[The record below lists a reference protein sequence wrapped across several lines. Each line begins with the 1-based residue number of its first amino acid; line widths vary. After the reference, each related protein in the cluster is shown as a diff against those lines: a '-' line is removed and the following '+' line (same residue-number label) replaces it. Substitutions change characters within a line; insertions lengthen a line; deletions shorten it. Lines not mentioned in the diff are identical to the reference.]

1 VTNSIHVT
9 LALPLADELLE
20 QLRTVDSR
28 LSFTALTAAQR
39 RSYRGG
45 RPLWGGYGDA
55 PASDEESAEEAAAA
69 LAPILQRTEVLLCNP
84 IVPEDLIERASGLR
98 WLQLSSAGIDR
109 LADTPIARSELTIT
123 TASGIH
129 AATISEYVIGMMIA
143 FAKRL
148 PDAIRSQ
155 SESAWRPYWPA
166 ELEGQT
172 VGIVGAGNIGAR
184 VGLVAKAMGMRVLG
198 IRRSVERRTTGEEAG
213 EPHVD
218 ELLPPGDLH
227 YLLRESDYVVL
238 GTPLTAETRGMIG
251 ADELA
256 LMKPSSVIVNIARGA
271 VIDEQALIAAL
282 KEKRIAGAGLDVFS
296 QEPLPPES
304 ELWGLENVIMTPHIS
319 GGTPRY
325 MERVV
330 GLFCDNLK
338 RYAAG
343 DNLVNVV
350 DPERGY

>member
-1 VTNSIHVT
+1 MTERIHVT
-9 LALPLADELLE
+9 LALPLADELHDE
-20 QLRTVDSR
+20 LRDVDSR
-28 LSFTALTAAQR
+28 LEFTALTSAQR

-45 RPLWGGYGDA
+45 RPLWGGYGDV
-55 PASDEESAEEAAAA
+55 PATDGESPEEAAAA
-69 LAPILQRTEVLLCNP
+69 LEPVLQRTEVLLCNP
-84 IVPEDLIERASGLR
+84 ILPEDLLERASGLR

-109 LADTPIARSELTIT
+109 LADTSIARSELTIT

-166 ELEGQT
+166 ELEDQT
-172 VGIVGAGNIGAR
+172 VGIVGAGNIGTR

-198 IRRSVERRTTGEEAG
+198 IRRSVERRMTGEEAG
-213 EPHVD
+213 DPNLD
-218 ELLPPGDLH
+218 QLLPPGDLP

-238 GTPLTAETRGMIG
+238 GTPLTPETRGMIG
-251 ADELA
+251 AKELA
-256 LMKPSSVIVNIARGA
+256 LMKPTAVIINIARGA
-271 VIDEQALIAAL
+271 VIDEQALISSL

-330 GLFCDNLK
+330 GLFCDNLR
-338 RYAAG
+338 RYVAG
-343 DNLVNVV
+343 EELVNIV
-350 DPERGY
+350 DSERGY

>member
-1 VTNSIHVT
+1 MTEPIHVT
-9 LALPLADELLE
+9 IALPLADEL
-20 QLRTVDSR
+20 QQRLRDVDSR
-28 LSFTALTAAQR
+28 LEFTALTAAQR
-39 RSYRGG
+39 RAYRGG
-45 RPLWGGYGDA
+45 RPLWSGYGDA
-55 PASDEESAEEAAAA
+55 PAAEGESPEEAAAA
-69 LAPILQRTEVLLCNP
+69 LEPILQRTEVLLCNP
-84 IVPEDLIERASGLR
+84 IIPEDLLQRAPALR

-109 LADTPIARSELTIT
+109 LAGTPIVRSELTIT

-148 PDAIRSQ
+148 PDALRSQ

-184 VGLVAKAMGMRVLG
+184 VGLVAKAMRMRVLG
-198 IRRSVERRTTGEEAG
+198 IRRSLERRTTGEEAG
-213 EPHVD
+213 DPNVD

-227 YLLRESDYVVL
+227 YLLQESDYVVL
-238 GTPLTAETRGMIG
+238 ATPLTPETRGMIG

-256 LMKPSSVIVNIARGA
+256 LMKPTAVIVNIARGA

-304 ELWGLENVIMTPHIS
+304 DLWGLENVIMTPHIS

-330 GLFCDNLK
+330 GLFCDNLR
-338 RYAAG
+338 RYVDG
-343 DNLVNVV
+343 EELVNVV
-350 DPERGY
+350 DSERGY

>member
-1 VTNSIHVT
+1 
-9 LALPLADELLE
+9 LK
-20 QLRTVDSR
+20 
-28 LSFTALTAAQR
+28 
-39 RSYRGG
+39 
-45 RPLWGGYGDA
+45 
-55 PASDEESAEEAAAA
+55 
-69 LAPILQRTEVLLCNP
+69 PILQRTEVLLCNP
-84 IVPEDLIERASGLR
+84 ILPADLLERAPGLR

-109 LADTPIARSELTIT
+109 LADSPIARSQLTIT

-184 VGLVAKAMGMRVLG
+184 VGLVAKAMEMRVLG
-198 IRRSVERRTTGEEAG
+198 MRRSVERRMTGEEAG
-213 EPHVD
+213 DPNVD
-218 ELLPPGDLH
+218 ELLPPSDLN
-227 YLLRESDYVVL
+227 YLLQESDYVVL
-238 GTPLTAETRGMIG
+238 GTPLTPKTRGMIG
-251 ADELA
+251 AHELA
-256 LMKPSSVIVNIARGA
+256 LMKPTAVIVNIARGA
-271 VIDEQALIAAL
+271 VIDEDALITAL

-304 ELWGLENVIMTPHIS
+304 ELWGLENVIVTPHIS

-330 GLFCDNLK
+330 GLFCDNLQ
-338 RYAAG
+338 RYAA
-343 DNLVNVV
+343 DEPLVNVV